1 MPSKR
6 MTGIN
11 RAERSPDSGALS
23 ALLLPHL
30 FLLLQL
36 HASLSTSTS
45 TSTSSPV
52 HPLHFALSCST
63 GLLKLPRWPLYLQHW
78 SAQTFFFRKRP
89 FWAVNRCA
97 GTCKTH
103 LEVVLELHTHT
114 HTHVEELPHEQVQ
127 CCTHRCTVK
136 HAIHVLPE
144 SAYWW
149 VRPTVQPHTYE
160 QHLCLHSPNVSLLSC
175 RVFFQLNHTLRQC
188 ILKATIMHY
197 DEYMTYF
204 LIVRPVFVPAAQIWA
219 VH

>member
-45 TSTSSPV
+45 TPTSSPV
-52 HPLHFALSCST
+52 HPLHFALSWST

-97 GTCKTH
+97 ETCKTH
-103 LEVVLELHTHT
+103 LDAVLELQTHT
-114 HTHVEELPHEQVQ
+114 HTSKNYHTSKCSIVHTDAQWNTPSVYCQSLHIDESDLLCSRAHMSNICVYIPQMFLYCHV
-127 CCTHRCTVK
+127 RFF
-136 HAIHVLPE
+136 
-144 SAYWW
+144 SAYTH
-149 VRPTVQPHTYE
+149 PET
-160 QHLCLHSPNVSLLSC
+160 
-175 RVFFQLNHTLRQC
+175 
-188 ILKATIMHY
+188 M
-197 DEYMTYF
+197 YF
-204 LIVRPVFVPAAQIWA
+204 KSNNNALWQIYGLFPDS
-219 VH
+219 